1 MKWNIIVMNNIRWKW
16 INGTEVVDTNRI
28 GWNGIGWNGI
38 GRNRRQ
44 DKLEVDEMVKIMCIF
59 ARLVTN
65 TTGTQ
70 EIKPFSHS

>member
-16 INGTEVVDTNRI
+16 IDGTKIVDTNR
-28 GWNGIGWNGI
+28 IGWNGI

-44 DKLEVDEMVKIMCIF
+44 DKPEYDEMVKIMCLF

-65 TTGTQ
+65 TTGTRKLNLFH
-70 EIKPFSHS
+70 ISYLK